1 MALRSVLTIA
11 AAIGAEWLFVHATQ
25 AMLLP
30 SGAAGLSAAEIHAQ
44 HHQIL
49 VIAMLLG
56 ATVGQITAF
65 GVNDPDA
72 RGQLLGVLTVPA
84 PLIVTLA
91 FGLAVNDQRVLSLIL
106 LAVLIG
112 LGTYL
117 RRFGGRG
124 FLTGIALFVGFLV
137 GYFLHG
143 AATTSDIGWLA
154 AEIGVGVLV
163 ALAVRFGLFYPRR
176 ARDLQR
182 TQRSYLARAR
192 KVVRGALAVLDRP
205 EPSDGVLNRRL
216 RGQLV
221 RLNEAALMID
231 GQLAAPEALDPG
243 SSAHRLH
250 QRIFD
255 AELAVTNLA
264 RFAQVI
270 GGLALPPGHR
280 AAARHALAAL
290 AADDLPAARQ
300 AADTLLTLTSAESDP
315 PAVSAEPDDRA
326 QENTATVLHR
336 FAGTVLTLADAL
348 TDWVAAGRS
357 DQQRGDQA
365 SFTSAVQLAGGWLL
379 GSAVVSAKASM
390 ESGPNPCRR
399 RSWIPLTP
407 HARAAIQIT
416 VAAAAAIA
424 AGDALSGP
432 RFYWALIT
440 VYVAF
445 MGANNVGEQINRAAF
460 RLGGTLLGIVLGSL
474 LAHAVGHHT
483 NWAIA
488 LILGSLF
495 LGLYLMRINYT
506 FMAVAVTVTVA
517 QLYVQL
523 GEFSNALL
531 VRRLEE
537 TAIGAAI
544 AIIVALTVIPL
555 HTRHAVRVAFRAH
568 LQAAATLVG
577 HATEQLTAAPA
588 SPAPGVRRDEA
599 TSALRHDARALDNAH
614 QTLLATARPL
624 RRSFYGELNEPLA
637 EVISLAGAYHDY
649 GRNLVTH
656 LATPPRLDQ
665 QGRAG
670 LDRAAGALRAGI
682 THLLDAV
689 DGPRTGTYV
698 RSAALF
704 DQVERHLPT
713 AGGRA
718 EDRLATATGRR
729 AIRDLI
735 LIEEAL
741 AAIAASMSL
750 AVTSYDTAIVEGD
763 PEHGEP
769 WTGPSPDTQTA

>member
-1 MALRSVLTIA
+1 MTTMTTGTTPRLRWGRPEPLLRSWRHWADRFLGSDPGLNRLRMALRSVLTIA
-11 AAIGAEWLFVHATQ
+11 AAIGAEWLFVHVTQ

-44 HHQIL
+44 HHQML

-84 PLIVTLA
+84 PLIATMA

-117 RRFGGRG
+117 RRFGGRS
-124 FLTGIALFVGFLV
+124 FLAGIALFVGFLV
-137 GYFLHG
+137 GYFLRG

-192 KVVRGALAVLDRP
+192 KVVRLALAVLDHP
-205 EPSDGVLNRRL
+205 EPPDGVLNRRL
-216 RGQLV
+216 QAQLV

-231 GQLAAPEALDPG
+231 GQLAAPDALDPG

-255 AELAVTNLA
+255 AELAVTNLV

-280 AAARHALAAL
+280 DAARHALAAL

-300 AADTLLTLTSAESDP
+300 AADTLLTLTSAESDS
-315 PAVSAEPDDRA
+315 PAVRAEADDRA
-326 QENTATVLHR
+326 QENTGTVLHR
-336 FAGTVLTLADAL
+336 FAGTVLALADAL
-348 TDWVAAGRS
+348 TDWVAAGRP
-357 DQQRGDQA
+357 DQQRGDEA
-365 SFTSAVQLAGGWLL
+365 SFTAAVQLAGGWLL
-379 GSAVVSAKASM
+379 GSAVVSAQASM
-390 ESGPNPCRR
+390 ESGPHPCRR

-488 LILGSLF
+488 VILVSLF

-537 TAIGAAI
+537 TAIGAAV
-544 AIIVALTVIPL
+544 AVIVALTVIPL

-577 HATEQLTAAPA
+577 HATEHLTAAPA

-599 TSALRHDARALDNAH
+599 TSALRHDARALDDAH
-614 QTLLATARPL
+614 QTLLATAGPL

-637 EVISLAGAYHDY
+637 EVISLAG
-649 GRNLVTH
+649 
-656 LATPPRLDQ
+656 
-665 QGRAG
+665 
-670 LDRAAGALRAGI
+670 
-682 THLLDAV
+682 
-689 DGPRTGTYV
+689 
-698 RSAALF
+698 
-704 DQVERHLPT
+704 
-713 AGGRA
+713 
-718 EDRLATATGRR
+718 
-729 AIRDLI
+729 
-735 LIEEAL
+735 
-741 AAIAASMSL
+741 
-750 AVTSYDTAIVEGD
+750 
-763 PEHGEP
+763 
-769 WTGPSPDTQTA
+769 